1 MSQVTFDLSQRNG
14 DSYIY
19 KVIYIMFNISQKE
32 INTLYIGFY
41 ISYFRRIK
49 RLIYNVLYVCPCT
62 KQDIR
67 I

>member
-1 MSQVTFDLSQRNG
+1 MFLYIMSHVTFDLSQRNG

-41 ISYFRRIK
+41 I
-49 RLIYNVLYVCPCT
+49 
-62 KQDIR
+62 
-67 I
+67 